1 MGVIM
6 GATGKSPSIDKHN
19 RVLREGFK
27 QSSGE
32 YLERQIVM
40 TQEKIRERY
49 PETGIDWSFIK
60 KGIDKDGTV

>member
-6 GATGKSPSIDKHN
+6 GAMGKSPSIDKHN
-19 RVLREGFK
+19 RLLQEEYK

-32 YLERQIVM
+32 YLESQIAL

-49 PETGIDWSFIK
+49 PKTGIDWSFIR
-60 KGIDKDGTV
+60 KGKDEDGTV